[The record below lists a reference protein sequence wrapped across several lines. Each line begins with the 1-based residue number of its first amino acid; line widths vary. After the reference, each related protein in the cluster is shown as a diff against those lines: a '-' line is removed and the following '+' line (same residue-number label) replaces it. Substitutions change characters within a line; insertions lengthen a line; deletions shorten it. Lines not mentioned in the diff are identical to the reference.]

1 MASGALELCVFVL
14 VHALVVQAQW
24 AIEDDG
30 CRTPDRGVG
39 TCISIQS
46 CKPMMDVLEVVP
58 QPLPPKIVNL
68 LKSYQCG
75 YSGTDPKVCCPKT
88 PIKIDGVTSMKHG
101 ALPQPPDVSK
111 HRNLNLLPQE
121 CGHLDTGDRIINGNK
136 TGLFEFPWMA
146 LLSYRTNRGPDFKCG
161 ASILNNRYILTAAH
175 CISHLKFSLLGVRVG
190 EHNIKTRIDCEIKD
204 GEQICAP
211 PFKDLSIE
219 EIIPHPNYN
228 AKAFTNDI
236 GLLRVS
242 SMDLTQEN
250 VKPVCLPLGKTRNYN
265 FTGRNCV
272 VTGWGA
278 TETGRS
284 SIELL
289 QVQIPAVPQE
299 ECVEIYKNLTSVTH
313 RQMCAGG
320 KTKSDSCAGDSGGP
334 LHVVAYL
341 NEDTRLVQQ
350 GVVSFGPRDCGKEG
364 IPGVYTRVAYYMDW
378 ILDNMKP

>member
-1 MASGALELCVFVL
+1 M
-14 VHALVVQAQW
+14 
-24 AIEDDG
+24 
-30 CRTPDRGVG
+30 
-39 TCISIQS
+39 
-46 CKPMMDVLEVVP
+46 
-58 QPLPPKIVNL
+58 
-68 LKSYQCG
+68 
-75 YSGTDPKVCCPKT
+75 CP
-88 PIKIDGVTSMKHG
+88 SRFYE
-101 ALPQPPDVSK
+101 S
-111 HRNLNLLPQE
+111 RS
-121 CGHLDTGDRIINGNK
+121 R
-136 TGLFEFPWMA
+136 
-146 LLSYRTNRGPDFKCG
+146 
-161 ASILNNRYILTAAH
+161 
-175 CISHLKFSLLGVRVG
+175 LGVRVG

-242 SMDLTQEN
+242 SMDLTQGTDVTLLRWHHCILFVFVAEN

-350 GVVSFGPRDCGKEG
+350 GVVSFGPRDCGREG